1 MKYTG
6 KKIILASGS
15 PRRQELMAKLKLPF
29 QAVASNYKEDMS
41 LPLAPRKL
49 AEHLSHHK
57 AVAVAKRY
65 KNAIIISADS
75 LVVFNGRVL
84 GKPHVP
90 AEAKKMLR
98 LLQGKKNTIITAF
111 TVCDAETG
119 RSFTHSSAVAVT
131 LKKMSG
137 AEIDA
142 YVATKEPLD
151 KAGAYAIQ
159 ELGAIF
165 IEKIAG
171 DFFAAVGLPLRDLAE
186 VLKKFDVNVLSY
198 A

>member
-1 MKYTG
+1 
-6 KKIILASGS
+6 
-15 PRRQELMAKLKLPF
+15 
-29 QAVASNYKEDMS
+29 
-41 LPLAPRKL
+41 
-49 AEHLSHHK
+49 
-57 AVAVAKRY
+57 
-65 KNAIIISADS
+65 
-75 LVVFNGRVL
+75 
-84 GKPHVP
+84 
-90 AEAKKMLR
+90 
-98 LLQGKKNTIITAF
+98 
-111 TVCDAETG
+111 
-119 RSFTHSSAVAVT
+119 
-131 LKKMSG
+131 MSG

-165 IEKIAG
+165 IEKIEG